1 MCAALT
7 DLLQYLDTFS
17 NLGFSLTFCESVSEC
32 RDKDMWT
39 MARAVI
45 GLVLSARKKMKT
57 TRADRSRVG
66 HSRQGLGHNPAHPAD
81 RERLHEHS
89 LCAGVP
95 NFWPPNG
102 RQSTFCRPTAGQE
115 LCASSLKRGV
125 QSHVQC
131 YVRSGRHNCV
141 RRRFI

>member
-7 DLLQYLDTFS
+7 ALLQYLDTFS
-17 NLGFSLTFCESVSEC
+17 NLGSSLTFCETVSEC

-39 MARAVI
+39 TARAGI

-89 LCAGVP
+89 LCAGVR
-95 NFWPPNG
+95 NFLPPNG
-102 RQSTFCRPTAGQE
+102 RRSIFCRPTAGQE
-115 LCASSLKRGV
+115 LCAPYQKRGV
-125 QSHVQC
+125 KSHVQY
-131 YVRSGRHNCV
+131 YVRSGRHN
-141 RRRFI
+141 